1 MQETHCKQNQV
12 ALDFELAVRD
22 FFESS
27 AAGNRI
33 FHPLQTHGFNTA
45 DPSFAVGQKL
55 LRGNRIVPF
64 TAFFLRGRGTH
75 NGRPIRPNHRLIVGF
90 RRLRTQVDLQDL
102 FCTLTNRGA
111 KAVTAGVAAADD
123 QNLSIFGTDIFVKG
137 LRSVVLILY
146 REVFEREVNTF
157 EITAFHLQISRRFGT
172 HSKHDD

>member
-1 MQETHCKQNQV
+1 MT
-12 ALDFELAVRD
+12 D
-22 FFESS
+22 
-27 AAGNRI
+27 
-33 FHPLQTHGFNTA
+33 
-45 DPSFAVGQKL
+45 
-55 LRGNRIVPF
+55 
-64 TAFFLRGRGTH
+64 
-75 NGRPIRPNHRLIVGF
+75 
-90 RRLRTQVDLQDL
+90 
-102 FCTLTNRGA
+102 RGA